1 MGLSDLVYL
10 ARVRYNVMLSE
21 GENDTASDAWE
32 SLSSELDRRTKVDLL
47 AVFSELKL
55 QNPATFYFLSN
66 IQKAFKEKD
75 IDRADVL
82 IGRRER
88 ELKGI
93 NRAKLSRTKEFD
105 HSKWVGGGKLDY
117 RFSNARRIV
126 NDIYAGEERVNV

>member
-1 MGLSDLVYL
+1 M
-10 ARVRYNVMLSE
+10 
-21 GENDTASDAWE
+21 
-32 SLSSELDRRTKVDLL
+32 